1 MFDVASISTIVA
13 AISVIV
19 GVTLAVLQLRHIVK
33 TRQVDLVIRL
43 YTTFG
48 SKEFQEALMKTM
60 TLKFKDF
67 DDFREKYASSSDYSK
82 NPEFIANE
90 MVSVFF
96 EGIGVL
102 LRRGLID
109 IELVEDLFS
118 GPIKSTWE
126 KMKPL
131 IEGYRKTMYPQ
142 AYEWFEYL
150 HNEMQKREQKLK

>member
-19 GVTLAVLQLRHIVK
+19 GVTFAVLQLRHIVK

-60 TLKFKDF
+60 TLEFKDF

-90 MVSVFF
+90 VVSVFF

-102 LRRGLID
+102 LRRGLIG
-109 IELVEDLFS
+109 IELVDDLFS

-150 HNEMQKREQKLK
+150 YNEMQKREQKLK